1 MLVIFAVK
9 STAVSVASNNSL
21 KFAAESSVLV
31 LDSVAARFEEIDPGH
46 IHNFNDQSANCKKKK
61 KHYKFLPRLTI
72 LSKLCLRRGCVSLI
86 PGLVRAQKTWK
97 TKNIMSL
104 NY

>member
-1 MLVIFAVK
+1 MLYPGVHAFFFSLKLAMLVIFAVK

-61 KHYKFLPRLTI
+61 ETL
-72 LSKLCLRRGCVSLI
+72 
-86 PGLVRAQKTWK
+86 
-97 TKNIMSL
+97 
-104 NY
+104 